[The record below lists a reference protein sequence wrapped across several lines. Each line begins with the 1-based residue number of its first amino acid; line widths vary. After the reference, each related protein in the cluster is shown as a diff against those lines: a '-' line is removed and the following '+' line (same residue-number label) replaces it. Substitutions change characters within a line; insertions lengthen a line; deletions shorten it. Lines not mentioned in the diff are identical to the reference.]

1 MLIMN
6 ISSNMLN
13 LLFQHQYVRDDYKE
27 LLELSYIFLG
37 GIPTQGVKFKAPGA
51 NHHARWLAKAL
62 YSLKMYM
69 FQTQFHMKSADLNG
83 LRHICLFVVQF
94 YITAWFNAPLAIK
107 APYNDLIFLQKLISY
122 KRVNKKISNDASLKF
137 SRHLWYLSEELAAL
151 ALFDDNVSNEDKR
164 KMVHAIITKES
175 NSENPRRFI
184 AENLN
189 DLLTANISD
198 FVNKNSVVLF
208 DQFELS
214 HSFLNKDPEVWKSDE
229 DYINCKKIL
238 IEVSVVND
246 NAERGVALIQ
256 EYNNSLTKNEEQKQ
270 YLLRVVED
278 HRRKISSCTKSAF
291 VAAYPAT

>member
-1 MLIMN
+1 MN
-6 ISSNMLN
+6 ICSNTIVN
-13 LLFQHQYVRDDYKE
+13 LLFQHQYLRDDYKE

-69 FQTQFHMKSADLNG
+69 FQTQFHMKSADLNR
-83 LRHICLFVVQF
+83 LRQISLFVVQF
-94 YITAWFNAPLAIK
+94 YVTAWFNAPLAIK

-122 KRVNKKISNDASLKF
+122 KKVDKKISNDASLKF
-137 SRHLWYLSEELAAL
+137 SRHLWYLSEDLAAL
-151 ALFDDNVSNEDKR
+151 AFFDDNVSNEDKR
-164 KMVHAIITKES
+164 KMVCAILTKES
-175 NSENPRRFI
+175 TSLNPRRFI

-189 DLLTANISD
+189 DILTSNISD

-208 DQFELS
+208 NQLDLS
-214 HSFLNKDPEVWKSDE
+214 YNFLSKDPEDWKSDK

-238 IEVSVVND
+238 SEVSVVND

-270 YLLRVVED
+270 YLIRVVEY
-278 HRRKISSCTKSAF
+278 HRKKISSCTKSAF
-291 VAAYPAT
+291 SAAYPVT